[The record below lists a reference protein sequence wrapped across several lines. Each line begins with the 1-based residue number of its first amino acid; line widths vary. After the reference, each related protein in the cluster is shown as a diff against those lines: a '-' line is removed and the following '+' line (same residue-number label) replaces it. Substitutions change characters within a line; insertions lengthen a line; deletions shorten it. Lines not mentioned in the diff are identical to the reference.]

1 MRWVVVAAVV
11 AGCAARDRAPPDCA
25 HLPPRDCVVGCAE
38 LVRFTPARGIGW
50 FDDALA
56 GERSDEASTSYVR
69 RDLMMLV
76 QHATAAIACTT
87 GARPLGLG
95 DMSDRDGDTP
105 GAAAGRPRHPWATH
119 LHGASIDLAYYQ
131 LGTPDNRVRAICP
144 HVIGGV
150 DQRHCTGPPTTLDA
164 RRTALLVGALFESP
178 RVRVIGVDGTVGP
191 IVEAQIRALCA
202 DHAIRADACA
212 RVRLAYE
219 PTDTGR
225 GWFFA
230 HHNHLHVAWNEW

>member
-1 MRWVVVAAVV
+1 MRWIAACVL
-11 AGCAARDRAPPDCA
+11 ATACSTSAPAPSDCA
-25 HLPPRDCVVGCAE
+25 HLPPRDCAARCDE
-38 LVRFTPARGIGW
+38 LVRFTPARGVGW

-56 GERSDEASTSYVR
+56 GERSDETSTSYVR

-76 QHATAAIACTT
+76 QHATAEIACST

-105 GAAAGRPRHPWATH
+105 GAAAGRPRHPPATH
-119 LHGASIDLAYYQ
+119 EHGLSIDLAYYQ
-131 LGTPDNRVRAICP
+131 RGTPDNRVRAICP
-144 HVIGGV
+144 HVERGV
-150 DQRHCTGPPTTLDA
+150 DVRHCTGPPDTLDVD
-164 RRTALLVGALFESP
+164 RTARLVGALFESP
-178 RVRVIGVDGTVGP
+178 RVRVIGVDGAVGP
-191 IVEAQIRALCA
+191 IVAAQIRARCA
-202 DHAIRADACA
+202 DHTIDAEACA

-230 HHNHLHVAWNEW
+230 HHNHMHVAWNEW